1 MWVLQ
6 AFQKHMIGRLFLA
19 LILAAICVALKA
31 DQIISAVYTLS
42 LFIRE
47 ILLFC
52 IPIIIASC
60 IFNAVGNLPA
70 HSYRIVFM
78 LLIMVCGSNFF
89 SSMVAYS
96 VSQYLDL
103 KGSMQLTKITEQT
116 IYPWFEW
123 KSFRV
128 LSNEAA
134 LIGSLIL
141 ALLQSYFKFPFI
153 ERVSKTLN
161 QATSFFLKR
170 FLLPVLP
177 VFIAGFAAK
186 MMYEGSLLQML
197 FTNKEYI
204 LVIFLLIYG
213 YITAWY
219 IIVARFHRATCVS
232 YLKNVFPALVTAFC
246 TMSSFAA
253 MPLTLLAAKKNTQ
266 NSITDMVVPSTV
278 NIHLVGDS
286 IFIPMMA
293 IIILQIYG
301 MPSPDLIQYLYF
313 AFLFVLSKFAVA
325 AIPGGGIIVM
335 LPILE
340 AQFGFNQDM
349 AVLITALY
357 ILLDPI
363 ITTANVYANNLF
375 AILFARIPFRSIKT
389 PS

>member
-1 MWVLQ
+1 
-6 AFQKHMIGRLFLA
+6 
-19 LILAAICVALKA
+19 ICVALKA

-204 LVIFLLIYG
+204 LVI
-213 YITAWY
+213 
-219 IIVARFHRATCVS
+219 
-232 YLKNVFPALVTAFC
+232 
-246 TMSSFAA
+246 
-253 MPLTLLAAKKNTQ
+253 
-266 NSITDMVVPSTV
+266 
-278 NIHLVGDS
+278 
-286 IFIPMMA
+286 
-293 IIILQIYG
+293 
-301 MPSPDLIQYLYF
+301 
-313 AFLFVLSKFAVA
+313 
-325 AIPGGGIIVM
+325 
-335 LPILE
+335 
-340 AQFGFNQDM
+340 
-349 AVLITALY
+349 
-357 ILLDPI
+357 
-363 ITTANVYANNLF
+363 
-375 AILFARIPFRSIKT
+375 
-389 PS
+389 